1 MKKRPAIQR
10 ASREPIDRRQLR
22 LIHALLAFP
31 VAGVI
36 GFTGNAIVKS
46 VLTDSPA
53 ITAPAPERT
62 TDEHKSPAESGDA
75 PDSKDS
81 KAVAPVAS

>member
-1 MKKRPAIQR
+1 MKRPAIHR
-10 ASREPIDRRQLR
+10 TSREPIDRRQLR

-46 VLTDSPA
+46 VVTDSPA
-53 ITAPAPERT
+53 IA
-62 TDEHKSPAESGDA
+62 SPWW
-75 PDSKDS
+75 PCWRR
-81 KAVAPVAS
+81 

>member
-1 MKKRPAIQR
+1 MKRSAIHR
-10 ASREPIDRRQLR
+10 VPREPIARRQVR

-46 VLTDSPA
+46 VTADSPA
-53 ITAPAPERT
+53 VTTPAPERT
-62 TDEHKSPAESGDA
+62 VDEHTSPGDRSDAPETGESGVGG
-75 PDSKDS
+75 
-81 KAVAPVAS
+81 VA

>member
-1 MKKRPAIQR
+1 MKRPANR
-10 ASREPIDRRQLR
+10 ASSEPIDRRQLR

-46 VLTDSPA
+46 VVTDSPA
-53 ITAPAPERT
+53 IAAPAPERT
-62 TDEHKSPAESGDA
+62 TDEHQSPENGDA
-75 PDSKDS
+75 PDSKGS
-81 KAVAPVAS
+81 RPSAPVVL

>member
-1 MKKRPAIQR
+1 MKRPPNR
-10 ASREPIDRRQLR
+10 ASSEPIDRRQLR

-46 VLTDSPA
+46 VVADSPA
-53 ITAPAPERT
+53 IAAPAPERT
-62 TDEHKSPAESGDA
+62 TDEHKSPESGDA

-81 KAVAPVAS
+81 RPSAPIVL

>member
-1 MKKRPAIQR
+1 MKRPA
-10 ASREPIDRRQLR
+10 SRTSPEPIDRRQLR

-46 VLTDSPA
+46 VLTDAAA
-53 ITAPAPERT
+53 ISAPAPERT
-62 TDEHKSPAESGDA
+62 TDEHKSPGESGDSPA
-75 PDSKDS
+75 SKDS
-81 KAVAPVAS
+81 KAAAPVAS